1 MVSTHCTWTD
11 GLDSN
16 GVNLPTDV
24 LMSEVRSSGRRAH
37 HAPEYLEK
45 RKVDR
50 ERRRSSEGGLNTKLR
65 LRRPSRTRK
74 EKEEVSQKSFD
85 ALRLAFVLK
94 GTYAIYRDRAHTH
107 TRTHRIHIS
116 HTHTLVFWEILRV
129 CITWKVIMYEKLFI
143 DSVCSQ
149 KVTRSRSV
157 SRTRDTEDEEMD
169 RKVSTTSAPTSCEK
183 PKVN

>member
-1 MVSTHCTWTD
+1 MFFFSIFFKIIIIIITWKRFYLVVSTHCTWTD

-85 ALRLAFVLK
+85 ALRLVFVLK
-94 GTYAIYRDRAHTH
+94 GTLCNLSRP
-107 TRTHRIHIS
+107 RTHSHSHSQISHNS
-116 HTHTLVFWEILRV
+116 HTHTLVLGRF
-129 CITWKVIMYEKLFI
+129 
-143 DSVCSQ
+143 
-149 KVTRSRSV
+149 
-157 SRTRDTEDEEMD
+157 
-169 RKVSTTSAPTSCEK
+169 
-183 PKVN
+183 

>member
-1 MVSTHCTWTD
+1 MFFFSIFFKIIIIIITWKRFYLVVSTHCTWTD

-85 ALRLAFVLK
+85 AIRLAFVLK
-94 GTYAIYRDRAHTH
+94 GTCAIYRDRAHTH
-107 TRTHRIHIS
+107 TRTHRIHI
-116 HTHTLVFWEILRV
+116 THTRTHLFWGDFES
-129 CITWKVIMYEKLFI
+129 LFHLES
-143 DSVCSQ
+143 DNV
-149 KVTRSRSV
+149 
-157 SRTRDTEDEEMD
+157 
-169 RKVSTTSAPTSCEK
+169 
-183 PKVN
+183 

>member
-85 ALRLAFVLK
+85 ALRSQGNLCNLS
-94 GTYAIYRDRAHTH
+94 RP
-107 TRTHRIHIS
+107 RTHSHSHSQNSHNS
-116 HTHTLVFWEILRV
+116 HTCFGEILRV
-129 CITWKVIMYEKLFI
+129 CFTWKVIMYEKLFI